1 MHTHLR
7 MLQKYFMIQRMCSR
21 VMAKNVFNKR
31 VSSIVKMEGYGQN
44 MALFYQIWR
53 IPAPH
58 RHLMGKYPVHLP
70 ALSGQVRVHIALQ
83 GDVGVGVSQQFAE
96 GLYITPRLQTGGSKG
111 VSQRVRT
118 YLPDGRLFQI
128 RLDAFPITA
137 GLCRFGFITR

>member
-58 RHLMGKYPVHLP
+58 
-70 ALSGQVRVHIALQ
+70 
-83 GDVGVGVSQQFAE
+83 
-96 GLYITPRLQTGGSKG
+96 
-111 VSQRVRT
+111 
-118 YLPDGRLFQI
+118 
-128 RLDAFPITA
+128 
-137 GLCRFGFITR
+137 